1 MEGGWTNKTLSH
13 THCLSNLRTDHG
25 TGRYGLAKDS
35 DYASCAEMRKIRKT
49 GFYMNFIDKIHN
61 SFTSHDTPITQDTSS
76 RLTLSLNKN
85 TPSPDAITPRMPFI
99 TIRPNHHVKDIVGCA
114 RFAVPIYSFGASPW
128 IRPLKE
134 ERVSVLCPCS
144 QPVGYFSWRR
154 AGFGLP
160 NPPKPPDA
168 LAIGSDWA
176 KGNAGPASHAPVAV
190 FGEVRASSVGRET
203 SREGGF

>member
-25 TGRYGLAKDS
+25 TGRYGLAKYS

-76 RLTLSLNKN
+76 RLTLSLNQN

-114 RFAVPIYSFGASPW
+114 RLPRSHLQLWSVALDSPTERRGGVCPLSLLSAGGIFQLAAGGLRAPKPAQAARRARNRQRVGQGERGASQP
-128 IRPLKE
+128 
-134 ERVSVLCPCS
+134 CPCRG
-144 QPVGYFSWRR
+144 VRR
-154 AGFGLP
+154 GTGLQRRQGDLP
-160 NPPKPPDA
+160 
-168 LAIGSDWA
+168 
-176 KGNAGPASHAPVAV
+176 
-190 FGEVRASSVGRET
+190 
-203 SREGGF
+203 